1 MKSTPYP
8 TNESKRLK
16 ALRNLEIL
24 DTAPERQF
32 DEVTELASL
41 FCETPVALISLIDR
55 NRQWFKSCFGFG
67 EKETDREIS
76 FCTHAISSEDEIFE
90 IPDARK
96 DERFKNNPL
105 TVGETPVIFYAGVPL
120 KDAHGFAL
128 GTLCVIDHKPRKLVD
143 KQRKALL
150 YLANQVIQLFEIRT
164 KNNILRK
171 SQKELKE
178 KNTQL
183 KNFAGVVSH
192 DMKMPLANM
201 IVTIDILKAKYA
213 GKIDESGIDYLR
225 NLKRSAFKLSDYIT
239 NILTHYESDNIT
251 DNHQVEKF
259 QLNELIKDIIGMLD
273 TVEDYELHYPEK
285 DLTLSTNRVA
295 LEQILLN
302 LLGNSFKY
310 NDKDKII
317 IHIECFEDDGFYNFV
332 VTDNGIGIPKA
343 KQKSIF
349 NLFSTAAEQD
359 RRGSKGNGIGLSTVK
374 KIIRNLGG
382 DIKVESELGEQTS
395 FKFFI
400 EKE

>member
-1 MKSTPYP
+1 MKTTPLSTA
-8 TNESKRLK
+8 EAKRLK

-24 DTAPERQF
+24 DTEPEQQY

-41 FCETPVALISLIDR
+41 VCEAPIALISLIDK
-55 NRQWFKSCFGFG
+55 NRQWFKSCIGIG
-67 EKETDREIS
+67 KKETNREIS
-76 FCTHAISSEDEIFE
+76 FCQHAIASNKPVFE
-90 IPDARK
+90 ITDARI
-96 DERFKNNPL
+96 DARFKNNPL
-105 TVGETPVIFYAGVPL
+105 TFGENPVVFYAGVTL
-120 KDAHGFAL
+120 KDENGFAL
-128 GTLCVIDHKPRKLVD
+128 GTLCVIDHEPRTLD
-143 KQRKALL
+143 DRQRKALI
-150 YLANQVIQLFEIRT
+150 YLANQVVQLFNIRL
-164 KNNILRK
+164 KNNVLRE
-171 SQKELKE
+171 SQKQLKE

-213 GKIDESGIDYLR
+213 NIIDEAGIEYLR
-225 NLKRSAFKLSDYIT
+225 NLKRSAFKLSDYIS
-239 NILTHYESDNIT
+239 NILMHYESDNIT
-251 DNHQVEKF
+251 DNNQIEEFK
-259 QLNELIKDIIGMLD
+259 LNDLIEDIIGMLD
-273 TVEDYELHYPEK
+273 ITEDYQLHFPEK

-302 LLGNSFKY
+302 LIGNSFKY

-317 IHIECFEDDGFYNFV
+317 IHIECIEEEGFYNFV
-332 VTDNGIGIPKA
+332 VTDNGIGIPKE

-349 NLFSTAAEQD
+349 ELFSTAAEKD

-382 DIKVESELGEQTS
+382 DIKVESKVGLKTS